1 MKKIFIC
8 LLTIILLFC
17 GCSMP
22 QKAAENEKINAEYV
36 KACWI
41 TYFELEKFTSSNDN
55 AEAFQD
61 EIKKSFKKLKELG
74 INTITVQ
81 VRPCA
86 DAFYKS
92 EYFPTSKYCFGVQ
105 GSELLYDPLE
115 IIISTAHKMN
125 LSVEAWI
132 NPYRVSQNN
141 DTDELSSDNIA
152 LKWLNDESKST
163 NVYIADK
170 IYFNPASPDVTEL
183 IVNGVKEIITNY
195 NVDAVHFDDY
205 FYPASDEN
213 IDDKE
218 YNEYLD
224 NGGDASLDDFR
235 RECVSDMVKKVYSA
249 IKEIN
254 SNIIFGISPQSNI
267 SSNYNK
273 LYADVERWVTEEGF
287 VDYICPQVY
296 FGFHNQVQP
305 FTKTV
310 KNWCSITKTCRLYIG
325 LPLYKAGSSDE
336 FASPSKDYAINEF
349 IDNDDIIS
357 RQISYIYQLEE
368 ISGFNIFSFS
378 YLMDEEN
385 QNIISE
391 IENIRKVI

>member
-8 LLTIILLFC
+8 LLTIILLFS
-17 GCSMP
+17 GCTVA
-22 QKAAENEKINAEYV
+22 QKSAENEKINAEYV

-41 TYFELEKFTSSNDN
+41 TYFELEKFTSDNDN
-55 AEAFQD
+55 AEAFQTA
-61 EIKKSFKKLKELG
+61 IKEAFKKLKNLG

-86 DAFYKS
+86 DSFYKS

-115 IIISTAHKMN
+115 IIISTAHKLN

-141 DTDELSSDNIA
+141 DTDELSADNIA
-152 LKWLNDESKST
+152 LKWLKDESKST
-163 NVYIADK
+163 NVYIEDK

-183 IVNGVKEIITNY
+183 IVNGVKEIITKY
-195 NVDAVHFDDY
+195 NVDAIHFDDY
-205 FYPASDEN
+205 FYPSKDES
-213 IDDKE
+213 IDEKE
-218 YNEYLD
+218 YKAYTEK
-224 NGGDASLDDFR
+224 GGEDSLDDFR
-235 RECVSDMVKKVYSA
+235 RACVSDMVKKVYSA
-249 IKEIN
+249 IKEVN
-254 SNIIFGISPQSNI
+254 PNIMFGISPQSNI

-310 KNWCSITKTCRLYIG
+310 KNWCEITKSCRLYIG
-325 LPLYKAGSSDE
+325 LPLYKAGNSDE

-349 IDNDDIIS
+349 IDNNDIIS

-368 ISGFNIFSFS
+368 IKGFNIFSFS
-378 YLMDEEN
+378 YLMEEEN
-385 QNIISE
+385 PDIVAE
-391 IENIRKVI
+391 IEHIKEVI

>member
-235 RECVSDMVKKVYSA
+235 RECVSNMVKKVYSA

-310 KNWCSITKTCRLYIG
+310 KNWCNITKTCRLYIG

-368 ISGFNIFSFS
+368 IRGFNIFSFS